1 MSRAKSDFVDWASCL
16 HPFGEDPYGPAL
28 PHDPVCAAIREA
40 RREDDPGLPQG
51 VWERELKRADW
62 DKALSL
68 SLGVLRER
76 SKDMQ
81 VAGWACE
88 AALMRYGFASLPGGL
103 RMIAGLCSGFGDGL
117 HPQPEG
123 SDQEARLARLA
134 WLDSTLAERAASLPI
149 TEASPDVPAA
159 TYADWMAMEHR
170 ERIQNGN
177 GKNGVAGDA
186 RRMLNLAGTQTSP
199 AFHASLHGQL
209 REALLALDELARA
222 ADALCGGQAPSFH
235 ALRDRLEHIDARV
248 LAWHPSAGTES
259 PRIPTFLS
267 RLFVFA
273 AATAIVLLAGTGVC
287 LPFRHRR
294 LPHAH
299 RAAQPRPLA
308 GETGRLVG
316 RHDAGGTARRVA
328 GAGGEPRLH
337 QKIARNDQRIAFFRP
352 TPRKSVKE
360 RIYGRIDPE
369 AARQGTPAART
380 DYL

>member
-1 MSRAKSDFVDWASCL
+1 MT
-16 HPFGEDPYGPAL
+16 PAF
-28 PHDPVCAAIREA
+28 R
-40 RREDDPGLPQG
+40 
-51 VWERELKRADW
+51 WERELKRADW

-248 LAWHPSAGTES
+248 LAWHPSAGTDPLVS
-259 PRIPTFLS
+259 PPSSPVSLS
-267 RLFVFA
+267 SPPPPSFSSREQAYASLS
-273 AATAIVLLAGTGVC
+273 AIA
-287 LPFRHRR
+287 
-294 LPHAH
+294 
-299 RAAQPRPLA
+299 
-308 GETGRLVG
+308 
-316 RHDAGGTARRVA
+316 
-328 GAGGEPRLH
+328 
-337 QKIARNDQRIAFFRP
+337 
-352 TPRKSVKE
+352 
-360 RIYGRIDPE
+360 
-369 AARQGTPAART
+369 
-380 DYL
+380 DYLMRTEPHSPAPWLVKRAVSWGGMTLAELLDELLGQGENLASIKKLLGMTKE

>member
-149 TEASPDVPAA
+149 TEVSPDVPAA
-159 TYADWMAMEHR
+159 TVGASFVKTSINSWGNSIHSAHIRVEYVMELM
-170 ERIQNGN
+170 NS
-177 GKNGVAGDA
+177 
-186 RRMLNLAGTQTSP
+186 RRNVLFTRSSR
-199 AFHASLHGQL
+199 F
-209 REALLALDELARA
+209 
-222 ADALCGGQAPSFH
+222 AP
-235 ALRDRLEHIDARV
+235 
-248 LAWHPSAGTES
+248 
-259 PRIPTFLS
+259 
-267 RLFVFA
+267 
-273 AATAIVLLAGTGVC
+273 
-287 LPFRHRR
+287 
-294 LPHAH
+294 
-299 RAAQPRPLA
+299 
-308 GETGRLVG
+308 
-316 RHDAGGTARRVA
+316 
-328 GAGGEPRLH
+328 
-337 QKIARNDQRIAFFRP
+337 
-352 TPRKSVKE
+352 
-360 RIYGRIDPE
+360 
-369 AARQGTPAART
+369 
-380 DYL
+380 